1 MRLSNEVWPLLST
14 EGHTGARD
22 MIRSDP
28 ALFEEMACAG
38 DPADIDALDDLARWD
53 QPLDASSTSPPWP
66 HR

>member
-1 MRLSNEVWPLLST
+1 
-14 EGHTGARD
+14 